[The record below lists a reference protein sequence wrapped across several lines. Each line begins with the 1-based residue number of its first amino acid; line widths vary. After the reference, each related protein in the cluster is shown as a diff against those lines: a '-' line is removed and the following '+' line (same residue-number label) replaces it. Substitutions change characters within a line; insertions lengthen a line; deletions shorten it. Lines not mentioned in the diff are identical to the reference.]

1 MGQETVVVAE
11 VWSGGALEERV
22 SDGKLEGDV
31 MVAVESCN
39 ELVLGEEANCKYKGE
54 GEMVM
59 VASGHK
65 GEVGIETVMVEVAV
79 EVLHKKGEGEEAL
92 ETEVAVKEV
101 EEVMSRHIPVVEV
114 ENAEGEGVSE
124 VEEVAV
130 NYSKVKLVE
139 VSK

>member
-11 VWSGGALEERV
+11 VGSGGALEERV

-39 ELVLGEEANCKYKGE
+39 ELVLGEEANCKYKVE
-54 GEMVM
+54 GEMEMV

-79 EVLHKKGEGEEAL
+79 EVLHKKGEGEE
-92 ETEVAVKEV
+92 EVAVKEV
-101 EEVMSRHIPVVEV
+101 EEVMSRHIQVVEV

-130 NYSKVKLVE
+130 NYSKVKVVE